1 MERTFVVWDN
11 AYCGFVESIGGA
23 GGITHTLDLDGA
35 FQFTDIDAAR
45 NASESIENSVVLDW
59 R

>member
-11 AYCGFVESIGGA
+11 AYCGFVESIGA
-23 GGITHTLDLDGA
+23 EGITHTLDLDDA
-35 FQFTDIDAAR
+35 FQFTGIDAAR
-45 NASESIENSVVLDW
+45 NAAESIENSVILEW